1 MLHPVIAIDG
11 PAASGKS
18 TVARLIAKK
27 LNFVYVDTGAMYRT
41 YAWLALDKKIDPT
54 SREAVKALIKDVKFE
69 CLVSWKQLSLRV
81 DGVDPT
87 PHIRSE
93 EINQTVSKIASVPEL
108 REFLVIEQRKLRNDH
123 PLVME
128 GRDIGTVVFTDTPH
142 KFFLDADPEVRN
154 QRRQLQGQ
162 ADTVSNRDQAD
173 RSRTVAPLIKAAD
186 ALPVDATYDD
196 AETIANR
203 LHTLLQERGIHPA
216 SLP

>member
-18 TVARLIAKK
+18 TVARLLAKK

-41 YAWLALDKKIDPT
+41 YAWLALTRKIDPS
-54 SREAVKALIKDVKFE
+54 SRPAVKTLIQEVPLQ
-69 CLVSWKQLSLRV
+69 CSVSWKQLSLSV
-81 DGVDPT
+81 DGIDPT
-87 PHIRSE
+87 PHIRSDE
-93 EINQTVSKIASVPEL
+93 VNQSVSKIASLPEL

-162 ADTVSNRDQAD
+162 SDTVSNRDQLD
-173 RSRTVAPLIKAAD
+173 RNRTVAPLTKAAD
-186 ALPVDATYDD
+186 AMPIDATHDS
-196 AETIANR
+196 AETIAEN
-203 LHTLLQERGIHPA
+203 LHQLLQKRGIQPA

>member
-18 TVARLIAKK
+18 TVARLIAQK

-41 YAWLALDKKIDPT
+41 YAWLALDKKIDPS
-54 SREAVKALIKDVKFE
+54 SRQAVKDLIRQVRLE
-69 CLVSWKQLSLRV
+69 CPVSWKQLSLRV
-81 DGVDPT
+81 DGIDPT
-87 PHIRSE
+87 PHIRSDE
-93 EINQTVSKIASVPEL
+93 VNQTVSKIASIPEL

-154 QRRQLQGQ
+154 QRRQKQGQ
-162 ADTVSNRDQAD
+162 ADTVSNRDQLD
-173 RSRTVAPLIKAAD
+173 RSRSVAPLIKAAD
-186 ALPVDATYDD
+186 AMLVDATHDD
-196 AETIANR
+196 AETIATR

>member
-18 TVARLIAKK
+18 TVARLIAQK

-41 YAWLALDKKIDPT
+41 YAWLALEKKFDPS
-54 SREAVKALIKDVKFE
+54 SRSEIKSLIQQTNLE
-69 CLVSWKQLSLRV
+69 LTVSWKKLTLLV
-81 DGVDPT
+81 NGADPT

-93 EINQTVSKIASVPEL
+93 LINQTVSKIASIPEL
-108 REFLVIEQRKLRNDH
+108 REHLVIAQRKLRNEH

-142 KFFLDADPEVRN
+142 KFFLDADPLVRD
-154 QRRQLQGQ
+154 QRRQQQGQ
-162 ADTVSNRDQAD
+162 IDTLAQRDEID
-173 RSRTVAPLIKAAD
+173 RNRTVAPLIKAAD
-186 ALPVDATYDD
+186 ALLIDATYDT
-196 AETIANR
+196 AEIIAER
-203 LHTLLQERGIHPA
+203 VYKLLQERGIHPA

>member
-18 TVARLIAKK
+18 TVARLLAQK

-41 YAWLALDKKIDPT
+41 YAWLAIEKKIDP
-54 SREAVKALIKDVKFE
+54 SDRAAVKKLLQHVR
-69 CLVSWKQLSLRV
+69 LGMTVSWKKLTMLV
-81 DGVDPT
+81 DDIDPT

-93 EINQTVSKIASVPEL
+93 EINQAVSKIAAVPEL
-108 REFLVIEQRKLRNDH
+108 REFLVIAQRKLRSDY

-142 KFFLDADPEVRN
+142 KFFLDADPEIRN

-162 ADTVSNRDQAD
+162 TDAISNRDQLD
-173 RSRTVAPLIKAAD
+173 RNRSVAPLIKAAD
-186 ALPVDATYDD
+186 AMPIDATYDS
-196 AETIANR
+196 AEVIADR
-203 LHTLLQERGIHPA
+203 LHALLQERGIHPA